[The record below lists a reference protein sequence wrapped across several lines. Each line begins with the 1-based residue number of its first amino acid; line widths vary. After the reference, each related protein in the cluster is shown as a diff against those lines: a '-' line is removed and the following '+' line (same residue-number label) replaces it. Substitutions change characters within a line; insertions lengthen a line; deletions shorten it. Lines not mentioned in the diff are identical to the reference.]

1 MNNALN
7 GLKAALAAVAVLA
20 VSACASWH
28 PRPVTQDTGAA
39 RAPRARAPVP
49 GAPRAPPPV
58 TDLISSSV
66 PSWFGYADRAGS
78 DPAAREEASER
89 DFQFLTRKGLQ
100 RIVLPR
106 QLSADRFPV
115 QVDDLLG
122 ENALQLECEGAG
134 CAGLV
139 MSVVSP
145 DGRGIPV
152 QVDQRLA
159 YPVLWIKNPT
169 MYRHSVQLDIDPRS
183 TRGLPMQLKLSQW
196 RFYLWAR

>member
-1 MNNALN
+1 MSNARN
-7 GLKAALAAVAVLA
+7 GRKVALALVVALA
-20 VSACASWH
+20 VSACAPWQ
-28 PRPVTQDTGAA
+28 PRQATPDPGAA
-39 RAPRARAPVP
+39 RAPRARTP
-49 GAPRAPPPV
+49 APRTPPLV

-78 DPAAREEASER
+78 DPVAREEASER

-106 QLSADRFPV
+106 QLAADQFPV

-134 CAGLV
+134 CAGLS

-152 QVDQRLA
+152 QVDRRLA

-183 TRGLPMQLKLSQW
+183 TRGLPMRLKLSQW
-196 RFYLWAR
+196 RFYLWAP